1 MVNTA
6 RVNVDYMT
14 KLLPM
19 EKREFSA
26 IPFLLHLMFD
36 QTLSNYI
43 FCLMISQKLRT
54 KLCKRTSI
62 LQWIQ
67 GKQNCS

>member
-6 RVNVDYMT
+6 RVNVYYMT

-19 EKREFSA
+19 EKRVFSA

-36 QTLSNYI
+36 QTLSN
-43 FCLMISQKLRT
+43 
-54 KLCKRTSI
+54 
-62 LQWIQ
+62 
-67 GKQNCS
+67 

>member
-36 QTLSNYI
+36 QTLSN
-43 FCLMISQKLRT
+43 
-54 KLCKRTSI
+54 
-62 LQWIQ
+62 
-67 GKQNCS
+67 